1 MRGWTLKVRAEIK
14 GGGAGEDRLAGGH
27 KADKKDQWQENAST
41 RSPHAF
47 CMSFTALPVK
57 AGK

>member
-1 MRGWTLKVRAEIK
+1 MK